1 MYQFINIFGRQ
12 VSTLIVVYSIGG
24 IIAAA
29 SFILKREKYNYSFR
43 KALAYAL
50 VLIGTGMIELKLMGI
65 IRTAVMTIVS
75 SGEFSPKPSVR
86 IFGAILFQP
95 IVAFVLSRLTGDSFR
110 RVIDSFAPETF
121 LYFIVGKISCHL
133 EGCCHGFPYEKGVES
148 ILYGG
153 RVFPVQLCEAAS
165 TAVVV
170 AILYLISKDKF
181 KLRQGS
187 LFPIGTIMYSVTRFF
202 WEYFRY
208 YDVVWEKEFFLGM
221 NFWQTFC
228 IISIIVS
235 VIWLVVLYSK
245 AEYKNCSLQTNEKAP
260 VAKAVA
266 RYDAYVFAKKEAKRK
281 ERKAEK
287 NIVHHK
293 KRK

>member
-24 IIAAA
+24 IIAAT

-43 KALAYAL
+43 KALVYAL

-65 IRTAVMTIVS
+65 IRTVVMTLVS
-75 SGEFSPKPSVR
+75 SGEFSPKSSVR

-95 IVAFVLSRLTGDSFR
+95 IVAFILSRLTGDNFR

-133 EGCCHGFPYEKGVES
+133 EGCCHGFPYENGVES
-148 ILYGG
+148 IIYGG
-153 RVFPVQLCEAAS
+153 KVFPVQLCEAAS
-165 TAVVV
+165 TVVIV
-170 AILYLISKDKF
+170 AILYLISKDKY
-181 KLRQGS
+181 KLRRGS
-187 LFPIGTIMYSVTRFF
+187 LFPIGTIMYSVVRFF

-208 YDVVWEKEFFLGM
+208 YDVVWEKDFFLGM

-228 IISIIVS
+228 VIAIIVS
-235 VIWLVVLYSK
+235 IIWLIVLYSK
-245 AEYKNCSLQTNEKAP
+245 REYEYCSLETNEKAVIARA
-260 VAKAVA
+260 VAK
-266 RYDAYVFAKKEAKRK
+266 YDEYIFKREEKKRK
-281 ERKAEK
+281 ERKAQK
-287 NIVHHK
+287 NIVHHN